1 MKKHASKIAAIAAA
15 GLVAATVVAIA
26 PAAQAAESATG
37 RVGSQVTAR
46 IVDDIFEV
54 KTGSEYE
61 FSIVITNSGQRAE
74 TVDVEQMFLAPERA
88 TVTDGGVLTAGA
100 NGLTGTVTVE
110 AGQTVTLPVEV
121 HVSDTLGNLDND
133 VRVTPADARSWLAWD
148 TNVIVNR

>member
-1 MKKHASKIAAIAAA
+1 M
-15 GLVAATVVAIA
+15 
-26 PAAQAAESATG
+26 
-37 RVGSQVTAR
+37 
-46 IVDDIFEV
+46 DDIFEV
-54 KTGSEYE
+54 KAGSEYE

-74 TVDVEQMFLAPERA
+74 TVDVEQLFLTPERA
-88 TVTDGGVLTAGA
+88 TVTDGGVLTARA

-133 VRVTPADARSWLAWD
+133 VRVTPTDARSWLAWD